1 MYANFE
7 TEVVEMGDMEP
18 EDAFLAAPKGEKLVL
33 KFKVVS

>member
-7 TEVVEMGDMEP
+7 TEVVEAGDMEQ

-33 KFKVVS
+33 KFEAVR